1 MLIELRIR
9 DYAVIDDLTLQGAP
23 GLNALSGETGSG
35 KSLVASALSCLL
47 GERASPGVVRVGARR
62 ARIEAAFDVEACAP
76 VREKLDE
83 LGLAASGDVL
93 VLRREVARQGRNR
106 AWVNDSAAT
115 VGLLRELGRHLVDLH
130 GQHEHQSLL
139 RPAEQ
144 RKLLDSLARATGQAS
159 AVSTLF
165 GELKALAL
173 EREQLEA
180 RIRELETRAD
190 FIRFQLGEIEGAAL
204 HEGEDGALE
213 TEATRL
219 EHADELTRTAGGAY
233 DELYAGDAAVTVR
246 IRAVQGALAD
256 IIRLDG
262 SLEDVAELLEQSYQ
276 AASEAGRFLGD
287 YASTLEHDPRRL
299 EEVRARLDRI
309 FRLKRKYGPA
319 LEDVIEAG
327 RRLGSELEEI
337 ETGSFDIAAL
347 EQRIRETRARLEQ
360 EAAALG
366 EVRRKAARSIE
377 QQVTALFPE
386 LGLEGGTFSVVLT
399 PLPEVGPGGAERV
412 EFLASLNPGF
422 PPAPLGRIAS
432 GGELSRVMLALKSI
446 LGAADRVP
454 TLVFDEIDAG
464 VGGEIANAVGARL
477 QETGRA
483 HQVLA
488 ITHLAQIASRAS
500 HHLLVEKRLSPED
513 GLIRTRA
520 CALEGGTRVHEIA
533 RMLGGDPD
541 SAASRDH
548 ARELLRMAG
557 QGVPRKAASAAPADS
572 SPVR

>member
-9 DYAVIDDLTLQGAP
+9 DYAVIDDLTLDGAP

-62 ARIEAAFDVEACAP
+62 ARIEAAFDIEDCAP
-76 VREKLDE
+76 VRDRLEA
-83 LGLAASGDVL
+83 LGLGVGGDVV
-93 VLRREVARQGRNR
+93 VLRREVARRGRNR

-144 RKLLDSLARATGQAS
+144 RKLLDSLARATGRAGS
-159 AVSTLF
+159 VSGLCAD
-165 GELKALAL
+165 LKAL
-173 EREQLEA
+173 ERERRQLDA
-180 RIRELETRAD
+180 RIRDLEAHAD
-190 FIRFQLGEIEGAAL
+190 FIRFQLGEIESAAL
-204 HEGEDGALE
+204 REGEDAALE

-219 EHADELTRTAGGAY
+219 EHADELARNAGGAY

-246 IRAVQGALAD
+246 VRAVQAALAD

-262 SLEDVAELLEQSYQ
+262 SLGDVSELLEQCYQ

-287 YASTLEHDPRRL
+287 YANSLEHDPRRL

-309 FRLKRKYGPA
+309 FRLKRKYGPG
-319 LEDVIEAG
+319 LEDVIENG
-327 RRLGSELEEI
+327 RRLAAQLEEI
-337 ETGSFDIAAL
+337 ETSSFDKAAL
-347 EQRIRETRARLEQ
+347 DRRIRQARARLER
-360 EAAALG
+360 EVAALSEARGAAARTL
-366 EVRRKAARSIE
+366 ER
-377 QQVTALFPE
+377 QVTALFPE
-386 LGLEGGTFSVVLT
+386 LGLEGGTFAVALS
-399 PLPEVGPGGAERV
+399 PLAEVGPGGAERV

-500 HHLLVEKRLSPED
+500 HHLLVEKRLSPDD
-513 GLIRTRA
+513 GQIRTRA
-520 CALEGGTRVHEIA
+520 LALEGDGRVREIA

-541 SAASRDH
+541 SAASREH
-548 ARELLRMAG
+548 ARELLRVARRELAEA
-557 QGVPRKAASAAPADS
+557 VC
-572 SPVR
+572 

>member
-9 DYAVIDDLTLQGAP
+9 DYAVIDDLTLAATP

-35 KSLVASALSCLL
+35 KSLVANALSCLL

-62 ARIEAAFDVEACAP
+62 ARIEAAFAIEDCEP
-76 VREKLDE
+76 VRDRLEE
-83 LGLAASGDVL
+83 LGMSAGGDML
-93 VLRREVARQGRNR
+93 VLRREVARRGRNR
-106 AWVNDSAAT
+106 AWVNDSTAT
-115 VGLLRELGRHLVDLH
+115 VRLLRELGRHLVDLH

-139 RPAEQ
+139 RPADQ
-144 RKLLDSLARATGQAS
+144 RKLLDSLARATGRAS
-159 AVSTLF
+159 AVSSLC
-165 GELKALAL
+165 GELKALEG
-173 EREQLEA
+173 ERERLEA
-180 RIRELETRAD
+180 RIGELEARAD

-204 HEGEDGALE
+204 REGEDAALE

-219 EHADELTRTAGGAY
+219 EHADELARNAEGAY

-246 IRAVQGALAD
+246 IRAVQAALAD

-262 SLEDVAELLEQSYQ
+262 SLGEVSELLEQSYQ

-287 YASTLEHDPRRL
+287 YASSLEHDPRRL

-319 LEDVIEAG
+319 LEDVIDAG
-327 RRLGSELEEI
+327 RRLGAQLEEI
-337 ETGSFDIAAL
+337 ETSSFDIAAL
-347 EQRIRETRARLEQ
+347 EQRMRETRARLEREGAALSEARR
-360 EAAALG
+360 EAAGTL
-366 EVRRKAARSIE
+366 ERE
-377 QQVTALFPE
+377 VTALFPE
-386 LGLEGGTFSVVLT
+386 LGLAGGTFSVALR

-422 PPAPLGRIAS
+422 PPAPLGRVAS

-446 LGAADRVP
+446 PGVADRVP

-500 HHLLVEKRLSPED
+500 HHLLVEKRLSPDD
-513 GLIRTRA
+513 GQIRTRA
-520 CALEGGTRVHEIA
+520 SALEGHARVHEIA

-541 SAASRDH
+541 SAASREH
-548 ARELLRMAG
+548 ARELLRVAG
-557 QGVPRKAASAAPADS
+557 HGLPEAVG
-572 SPVR
+572 

>member
-9 DYAVIDDLTLQGAP
+9 DYAVIDDLTLDGAP

-35 KSLVASALSCLL
+35 KSLVANALSCLL

-62 ARIEAAFDVEACAP
+62 ARIEAAFDVGECAP
-76 VREKLDE
+76 VREKLDA
-83 LGLAASGDVL
+83 LGLAAGGDVL

-106 AWVNDSAAT
+106 AWVNDSSAT

-144 RKLLDSLARATGQAS
+144 ARLLDSLARATGRAS
-159 AVSTLF
+159 AVAALCA
-165 GELKALAL
+165 ELKALAR
-173 EREQLEA
+173 EREQLKA
-180 RIRELETRAD
+180 RIRELEARAD
-190 FIRFQLGEIEGAAL
+190 FIRFQLGEIEGAGL
-204 HEGEDGALE
+204 REGEDTALE

-219 EHADELTRTAGGAY
+219 EHADELARTAGGAY

-246 IRAVQGALAD
+246 IRAVQGALAE

-262 SLEDVAELLEQSYQ
+262 SLGEVSDLLEQSYQ

-287 YASTLEHDPRRL
+287 YASSLEHEPRRL

-327 RRLGSELEEI
+327 RRLAAQLDEI
-337 ETGSFDIAAL
+337 ETGSFDIASL
-347 EQRIRETRARLEQ
+347 ERRIRQTRARLER
-360 EAAALG
+360 EAAALS
-366 EVRRKAARSIE
+366 EVRCKAARILE
-377 QQVTALFPE
+377 QRITALFPE
-386 LGLEGGTFSVVLT
+386 LGLEGGAFSVALS
-399 PLPEVGPGGAERV
+399 PLAEVGPGGAERV

-500 HHLLVEKRLSPED
+500 HHLLVEKRMSPDD
-513 GLIRTRA
+513 GMIRTRA
-520 CALEGGTRVHEIA
+520 FALEGDARVHEIA
-533 RMLGGDPD
+533 RMLGGDPE
-541 SAASRDH
+541 SAASREH
-548 ARELLRMAG
+548 ARELLRVGGRERPEAVHR
-557 QGVPRKAASAAPADS
+557 QPATA
-572 SPVR
+572 R

>member
-9 DYAVIDDLTLQGAP
+9 DYAVIDDLTLDGAP

-35 KSLVASALSCLL
+35 KSLVANALSCLL

-62 ARIEAAFDVEACAP
+62 ALIEAAFDIEDCAP
-76 VREKLDE
+76 VRAKLEE
-83 LGLAASGDVL
+83 LGLRTGGDVL

-106 AWVNDSAAT
+106 AWVNDSSAT
-115 VGLLRELGRHLVDLH
+115 VGLLRELGRLLVDLH

-144 RKLLDSLARATGQAS
+144 AKLLDSLARATGQAS
-159 AVSTLF
+159 AVAALC
-165 GELKALAL
+165 GELKALER

-180 RIRELETRAD
+180 RIRELEARAD

-204 HEGEDGALE
+204 QEGEDTALE

-219 EHADELTRTAGGAY
+219 EHADELARNAGGAY
-233 DELYAGDAAVTVR
+233 DELYAGDSAVTVR
-246 IRAVQGALAD
+246 IRAVQAALAD
-256 IIRLDG
+256 IVRLDG
-262 SLEDVAELLEQSYQ
+262 SLAEVSELLEQSYQ

-287 YASTLEHDPRRL
+287 YASSLEHDPRRL
-299 EEVRARLDRI
+299 EEVRARLDRL
-309 FRLKRKYGPA
+309 FRLKRKYGPE
-319 LEDVIEAG
+319 LEDVIETG
-327 RRLGSELEEI
+327 RRLVAQLEQI
-337 ETGSFDIAAL
+337 DTASFDIAAL
-347 EQRIRETRARLEQ
+347 EQRIQQTKARLER
-360 EAAALG
+360 EAAALSDA
-366 EVRRKAARSIE
+366 RYKSARKLE
-377 QQVTALFPE
+377 QRVTALFPE
-386 LGLEGGTFSVVLT
+386 LGLEGGTFSVALS
-399 PLPEVGPGGAERV
+399 PLAQVGPAGAERV

-422 PPAPLGRIAS
+422 PPAPLNRVAS

-446 LGAADRVP
+446 PGAADRVP

-488 ITHLAQIASRAS
+488 ITHLAQIASRAR
-500 HHLLVEKRLSPED
+500 HHLLVEKRLSPDD
-513 GLIRTRA
+513 GMIRTRA
-520 CALEGGTRVHEIA
+520 LALEGDARVHEIA

-541 SAASRDH
+541 SAASREH
-548 ARELLRMAG
+548 ARELLRVTGQEIAG
-557 QGVPRKAASAAPADS
+557 AV
-572 SPVR
+572 V

>member
-9 DYAVIDDLTLQGAP
+9 DYAVIDDLTLDGAP

-35 KSLVASALSCLL
+35 KSLVANALSCLL

-62 ARIEAAFDVEACAP
+62 ARIEAAFDVGECAP
-76 VREKLDE
+76 VREKLDA
-83 LGLAASGDVL
+83 LGLAAGGDVL

-106 AWVNDSAAT
+106 AWVNDSSAT

-144 RKLLDSLARATGQAS
+144 ARLLDSLARATGRAS
-159 AVSTLF
+159 AVAALCA
-165 GELKALAL
+165 ELKALAR

-180 RIRELETRAD
+180 RIRELEARAD
-190 FIRFQLGEIEGAAL
+190 FIRFQLGEIEGAGL
-204 HEGEDGALE
+204 REGEDTALE

-219 EHADELTRTAGGAY
+219 EHADELARTAGGAY
-233 DELYAGDAAVTVR
+233 EELYAGDAAVTVR

-262 SLEDVAELLEQSYQ
+262 SLGEVSELLEQSYQ

-287 YASTLEHDPRRL
+287 YASSLEHDPRRL

-327 RRLGSELEEI
+327 RRLGAQLEEI

-347 EQRIRETRARLEQ
+347 ERRIRETRARLER
-360 EAAALG
+360 EAAALS
-366 EVRRKAARSIE
+366 EARCKAARILA
-377 QQVTALFPE
+377 QRVTALFPE
-386 LGLEGGTFSVVLT
+386 LGLEGGAFSVALN
-399 PLPEVGPGGAERV
+399 PLAEVGPRGAERV

-500 HHLLVEKRLSPED
+500 HHLLVEKRISPDD
-513 GLIRTRA
+513 GMIRTRA
-520 CALEGGTRVHEIA
+520 FALEGDARVREIA

-541 SAASRDH
+541 SAASREH
-548 ARELLRMAG
+548 ARELLRVGGRERPEALRR
-557 QGVPRKAASAAPADS
+557 QPATA
-572 SPVR
+572 R

>member
-9 DYAVIDDLTLQGAP
+9 DYAVIDDLTLDGAP

-35 KSLVASALSCLL
+35 KSLVANALSCLL

-62 ARIEAAFDVEACAP
+62 ARIEAAFDVGECAP
-76 VREKLDE
+76 VREKLDA
-83 LGLAASGDVL
+83 LGLAAGGDVL

-106 AWVNDSAAT
+106 AWVNDSSAT

-144 RKLLDSLARATGQAS
+144 ARLLDSLARATGRAS
-159 AVSTLF
+159 AVAALCA
-165 GELKALAL
+165 ELKALAR
-173 EREQLEA
+173 EREQLKA
-180 RIRELETRAD
+180 RIRELEARAD
-190 FIRFQLGEIEGAAL
+190 FIRFQLGEIEGAGL
-204 HEGEDGALE
+204 REGEDTALE

-219 EHADELTRTAGGAY
+219 EHADELARTAGGAY

-246 IRAVQGALAD
+246 IRAVQGALAE

-262 SLEDVAELLEQSYQ
+262 SLGEVSDLLEQSYQ

-287 YASTLEHDPRRL
+287 YASSLEHEPRRL

-327 RRLGSELEEI
+327 RRLAAQLDEI

-347 EQRIRETRARLEQ
+347 ERRIRQTRARLER
-360 EAAALG
+360 EAAALS
-366 EVRRKAARSIE
+366 EVRCKAARILE
-377 QQVTALFPE
+377 QRITALFPE
-386 LGLEGGTFSVVLT
+386 LGLEGGAFSVALS
-399 PLPEVGPGGAERV
+399 PLAEVGPGGAERV

-500 HHLLVEKRLSPED
+500 HHLLVEKRMSPDD
-513 GLIRTRA
+513 GMIRTRA
-520 CALEGGTRVHEIA
+520 FALEGDARVHEIA
-533 RMLGGDPD
+533 RMLGGDPE
-541 SAASRDH
+541 SAASREH
-548 ARELLRMAG
+548 ARELLRVGGRERPEAVHR
-557 QGVPRKAASAAPADS
+557 QPATA
-572 SPVR
+572 R

>member
-9 DYAVIDDLTLQGAP
+9 DYAVIDDLTLDGAP

-35 KSLVASALSCLL
+35 KSLVANALSCLL

-62 ARIEAAFDVEACAP
+62 ARIEAAFDVGECAP
-76 VREKLDE
+76 VREKLDA
-83 LGLAASGDVL
+83 LGLAAGGDVL

-106 AWVNDSAAT
+106 AWVNDSSAT

-144 RKLLDSLARATGQAS
+144 ARLLDSLARATGRAS
-159 AVSTLF
+159 AVAALCA
-165 GELKALAL
+165 ELKALAR
-173 EREQLEA
+173 EREQLKA
-180 RIRELETRAD
+180 RIRELEARAD
-190 FIRFQLGEIEGAAL
+190 FIRFQLGEIEGAGL
-204 HEGEDGALE
+204 REGEDTALE

-219 EHADELTRTAGGAY
+219 EHADELARTAGGAY

-246 IRAVQGALAD
+246 IRAVQGALAE

-262 SLEDVAELLEQSYQ
+262 SLGEVSDLLEQSYQ

-287 YASTLEHDPRRL
+287 YASSLEHEPRRL

-327 RRLGSELEEI
+327 RRLAAQLDEI

-347 EQRIRETRARLEQ
+347 ERRIRQTRARLER
-360 EAAALG
+360 EAAALS
-366 EVRRKAARSIE
+366 EVRCKAARILE
-377 QQVTALFPE
+377 QRITALFPE
-386 LGLEGGTFSVVLT
+386 LGLEGGAFSVALS
-399 PLPEVGPGGAERV
+399 PLAEVGPGGAERV

-446 LGAADRVP
+446 MGAADRVP

-500 HHLLVEKRLSPED
+500 HHLLVEKRMSPDD
-513 GLIRTRA
+513 GMIRTRA
-520 CALEGGTRVHEIA
+520 FVLEGDGRVHEIA
-533 RMLGGDPD
+533 RMLGGDPE
-541 SAASRDH
+541 SAASREH
-548 ARELLRMAG
+548 ARELLRVGGRERPEAVHR
-557 QGVPRKAASAAPADS
+557 QPATA
-572 SPVR
+572 R

>member
-9 DYAVIDDLTLQGAP
+9 DYAVIDDLTLDGAP

-35 KSLVASALSCLL
+35 KSLVANALSCLL
-47 GERASPGVVRVGARR
+47 GERASPGVVRVGAPR
-62 ARIEAAFDVEACAP
+62 AMIEAAFDIEDCEP
-76 VREKLDE
+76 VRDKLEE
-83 LGLAASGDVL
+83 LGLGAGGDVL
-93 VLRREVARQGRNR
+93 VLRREVARRGRNR
-106 AWVNDSAAT
+106 AWVNDSSAT

-144 RKLLDSLARATGQAS
+144 ARLLDSLARATGRAG
-159 AVSTLF
+159 AVAALC
-165 GELKALAL
+165 GELKALER
-173 EREQLEA
+173 EREQLKA
-180 RIRELETRAD
+180 RVRELEARAD

-204 HEGEDGALE
+204 QEGEDTALE

-219 EHADELTRTAGGAY
+219 EHADELARNAGGAY
-233 DELYAGDAAVTVR
+233 EELYAGDAAVTVR
-246 IRAVQGALAD
+246 IRAVQAALAD
-256 IIRLDG
+256 VVRLDA
-262 SLEDVAELLEQSYQ
+262 SLGEVSELLEQSYQ

-287 YASTLEHDPRRL
+287 YASSLEHDPRRL
-299 EEVRARLDRI
+299 EEVGTRLDRI
-309 FRLKRKYGPA
+309 FRLKRKYGPE
-319 LEDVIEAG
+319 LEDVLETG
-327 RRLGSELEEI
+327 RRLAAQLEKI
-337 ETGSFDIAAL
+337 ESSSFDIATL
-347 EQRIRETRARLEQ
+347 ERRIRETRARVER
-360 EAAALG
+360 EAAALS
-366 EVRRKAARSIE
+366 EARCTAARILE
-377 QQVTALFPE
+377 QRVTALFPE
-386 LGLEGGTFSVVLT
+386 LGLEGGAFSVALT
-399 PLPEVGPGGAERV
+399 PLAEVGSGGAERV

-500 HHLLVEKRLSPED
+500 HHLRVEKRLSPDD
-513 GLIRTRA
+513 GMIRTRA
-520 CALEGGTRVHEIA
+520 SVLDGDTRVHEIA

-541 SAASRDH
+541 SATSREH
-548 ARELLRMAG
+548 ARELLRVAG
-557 QGVPRKAASAAPADS
+557 QEVAGAVL
-572 SPVR
+572 

>member
-9 DYAVIDDLTLQGAP
+9 DYAVIDDLTLAGAP
-23 GLNALSGETGSG
+23 GLNAVSGETGSG
-35 KSLVASALSCLL
+35 KSLVANALSCLL
-47 GERASPGVVRVGARR
+47 GERASPGVVRVGASR
-62 ARIEAAFDVEACAP
+62 AMIEAAFDIEDCGP
-76 VREKLDE
+76 VRGKLEE
-83 LGLAASGDVL
+83 LGLGADGDVL
-93 VLRREVARQGRNR
+93 VLRREVARRGRNR
-106 AWVNDSAAT
+106 AWVNDSSAT

-144 RKLLDSLARATGQAS
+144 ARLLDSLARATGRAS
-159 AVSTLF
+159 AVAALC
-165 GELKALAL
+165 GELKAL
-173 EREQLEA
+173 ERERERLEA
-180 RIRELETRAD
+180 RIRELEARAD
-190 FIRFQLGEIEGAAL
+190 FIRFQLGEIEGATL
-204 HEGEDGALE
+204 QDGEDTALE

-219 EHADELTRTAGGAY
+219 EHADELARNAGGAY
-233 DELYAGDAAVTVR
+233 EELYAGDAAVTVR
-246 IRAVQGALAD
+246 IRAVQAALAD

-262 SLEDVAELLEQSYQ
+262 SLGEVSELLEQSYQ

-287 YASTLEHDPRRL
+287 YASSLEHDPRRL
-299 EEVRARLDRI
+299 EDVRTRLDRI

-319 LEDVIEAG
+319 LEDVFETG
-327 RRLGSELEEI
+327 RRLAAQLEEI
-337 ETGSFDIAAL
+337 ETSSFDIATL
-347 EQRIRETRARLEQ
+347 ERRIRQTGARLER
-360 EAAALG
+360 EAAALS
-366 EVRRKAARSIE
+366 ETRCKAASKLERR
-377 QQVTALFPE
+377 VTALFPE
-386 LGLEGGTFSVVLT
+386 LGLEGGTFSVALG
-399 PLPEVGPGGAERV
+399 PLAEVGPGGAERV

-500 HHLLVEKRLSPED
+500 HHVLVEKRLSPDD
-513 GLIRTRA
+513 GMIRTRA
-520 CALEGGTRVHEIA
+520 SVLDGGTRVHEIA

-541 SAASRDH
+541 SAASREH
-548 ARELLRMAG
+548 ARELLRVAG
-557 QGVPRKAASAAPADS
+557 QEVAGAVL
-572 SPVR
+572 

>member
-9 DYAVIDDLTLQGAP
+9 DYAVIDDLTLRGAP

-35 KSLVASALSCLL
+35 KSLVAKALSCLL
-47 GERASPGVVRVGARR
+47 GDRASAGVVRVGARR
-62 ARIEAAFDVEACAP
+62 ALIEAAFDIEDCPP
-76 VREKLDE
+76 VRARLEE
-83 LGLAASGDVL
+83 LALAAGGDVL

-106 AWVNDSAAT
+106 AWVNDSSAT

-144 RKLLDSLARATGQAS
+144 RRLLDSLAGAAAQAS
-159 AVSTLF
+159 AVSALV
-165 GELKALAL
+165 GDLRALAL

-204 HEGEDGALE
+204 EEGEDTALE
-213 TEATRL
+213 TEAARL
-219 EHADELTRTAGGAY
+219 EHADELARTAGNAY
-233 DELYAGDAAVTVR
+233 GELYAADAAVTVR
-246 IRAVQGALAD
+246 IRAVQAALAD
-256 IIRLDG
+256 IVRLDG
-262 SLEDVAELLEQSYQ
+262 SLGEISELLEQAYQ

-287 YASTLEHDPRRL
+287 YASSLEHDPRRL

-327 RRLGSELEEI
+327 RRLGAQLEEI

-347 EQRIRETRARLEQ
+347 EGRIRETRARLER
-360 EAAALG
+360 EAEALG
-366 EVRRKAARSIE
+366 EARCKAARILE
-377 QQVTALFPE
+377 QRVTALFPE
-386 LGLEGGTFSVVLT
+386 LGLEGGTFQVVLT

-446 LGAADRVP
+446 PGAADRVP

-500 HHLLVEKRLSPED
+500 RHLRVEKRLSPED

-520 CALEGGTRVHEIA
+520 SSLEGDARVHEIA

-541 SAASRDH
+541 SAASREH
-548 ARELLRMAG
+548 ARELLRAAG
-557 QGVPRKAASAAPADS
+557 QELPE
-572 SPVR
+572 PVL

>member
-9 DYAVIDDLTLQGAP
+9 DYAVIDDLTLDGAP

-35 KSLVASALSCLL
+35 KSLVAKALSCLL

-62 ARIEAAFDVEACAP
+62 ARIEAAFDVEECEP
-76 VREKLDE
+76 VREKLDA
-83 LGLAASGDVL
+83 LGLAAGGNVL

-106 AWVNDSAAT
+106 AWVNDSSAT

-144 RKLLDSLARATGQAS
+144 ARLLDSLARATGRAS
-159 AVSTLF
+159 AVAALCV
-165 GELKALAL
+165 ELKALAR
-173 EREQLEA
+173 EREQLEGS
-180 RIRELETRAD
+180 IRDLEARAD
-190 FIRFQLGEIEGAAL
+190 FIRFQLGEIEGAGL
-204 HEGEDGALE
+204 QEGEDTALE

-219 EHADELTRTAGGAY
+219 EHADELARNAGGAY

-246 IRAVQGALAD
+246 IRAVQAALAD

-262 SLEDVAELLEQSYQ
+262 SLGEVSELLEQSYQ

-287 YASTLEHDPRRL
+287 YASSLEHDPRRL

-319 LEDVIEAG
+319 LEDVVEAG
-327 RRLGSELEEI
+327 RRLGAQLEEI
-337 ETGSFDIAAL
+337 ETGSFDIATL
-347 EQRIRETRARLEQ
+347 ERRIRRTRARLER
-360 EAAALG
+360 EAAALSDA
-366 EVRRKAARSIE
+366 RCKAARTLE
-377 QQVTALFPE
+377 QRVTALFPE
-386 LGLEGGTFSVVLT
+386 LGLEGGTFSVALS
-399 PLPEVGPGGAERV
+399 PLAEVGPGGAERV

-500 HHLLVEKRLSPED
+500 HHLLVEKRLSADD
-513 GLIRTRA
+513 GMVRTRA
-520 CALEGGTRVHEIA
+520 FALEGDTRVHEIA

-541 SAASRDH
+541 SAASREH
-548 ARELLRMAG
+548 ARELLRAAG
-557 QGVPRKAASAAPADS
+557 QEVAEA
-572 SPVR
+572 VL

>member
-9 DYAVIDDLTLQGAP
+9 DYAVIDDLTLDGAP

-35 KSLVASALSCLL
+35 KSLVANALSCLL
-47 GERASPGVVRVGARR
+47 GERASPGVVRVGAPR
-62 ARIEAAFDVEACAP
+62 ALIEAAFDIEDCAP
-76 VREKLDE
+76 VREKLE
-83 LGLAASGDVL
+83 ALGLSAGGHVL
-93 VLRREVARQGRNR
+93 VLRREVARRGRNR
-106 AWVNDSAAT
+106 AWVNDSSAT

-144 RKLLDSLARATGQAS
+144 ARLLDSLARATGQAS
-159 AVSTLF
+159 AVAALC
-165 GELKALAL
+165 GELKGLER
-173 EREQLEA
+173 EREQLET
-180 RIRELETRAD
+180 RIRELEARAD

-204 HEGEDGALE
+204 HDGEDTALE

-219 EHADELTRTAGGAY
+219 EHADELARNAGGAY
-233 DELYAGDAAVTVR
+233 EELYAGDAAVTVR
-246 IRAVQGALAD
+246 IRAVQAALAD

-262 SLEDVAELLEQSYQ
+262 SLGEVSELLEQSYQ

-287 YASTLEHDPRRL
+287 YASSLEHDPRRL
-299 EEVRARLDRI
+299 EEVRARLDRL
-309 FRLKRKYGPA
+309 FRLKRKYGPG
-319 LEDVIEAG
+319 LEDVIETG
-327 RRLGSELEEI
+327 RRLAAQLEEV
-337 ETGSFDIAAL
+337 ETSSFDLAAL
-347 EQRIRETRARLEQ
+347 DRRIHKARARLKR
-360 EAAALG
+360 EAAALS
-366 EVRRKAARSIE
+366 EARCKAARKLARR
-377 QQVTALFPE
+377 VTELFPE
-386 LGLEGGTFSVVLT
+386 LGLEGGTFSVELS
-399 PLPEVGPGGAERV
+399 PLAEVGPGGAERV

-422 PPAPLGRIAS
+422 PQAPLGRIAS

-446 LGAADRVP
+446 PGAADRVP

-500 HHLLVEKRLSPED
+500 HHLLVKKRLSPDD
-513 GLIRTRA
+513 GVIRTRA
-520 CALEGGTRVHEIA
+520 FVLEGDTRVHEIA

-541 SAASRDH
+541 SAASREH
-548 ARELLRMAG
+548 ARELLRVAG
-557 QGVPRKAASAAPADS
+557 QEVAEA
-572 SPVR
+572 VL